1 MMEFCY
7 HCIPNIRRKIGFL
20 LKNTHLTLISTR
32 VKLRSEEYLDPQN
45 CIKET
50 KPEIHP
56 KVIFSPSTLIGGVS
70 SKLLTI
76 KKVT

>member
-7 HCIPNIRRKIGFL
+7 HCIPNIRRKISFL